1 MKIKKEFE
9 LRNVC
14 GEHTLVPVG
23 DTATTFKGLITINNI
38 GHFIWDNLEKV
49 DTEEEIVSMIVD
61 KYKLDPN
68 KAKSDVDDFLKYL
81 RNVDII

>member
-14 GEHTLVPVG
+14 GEQTLVPVG

-68 KAKSDVDDFLKYL
+68 EAKNDVDDFLKYL